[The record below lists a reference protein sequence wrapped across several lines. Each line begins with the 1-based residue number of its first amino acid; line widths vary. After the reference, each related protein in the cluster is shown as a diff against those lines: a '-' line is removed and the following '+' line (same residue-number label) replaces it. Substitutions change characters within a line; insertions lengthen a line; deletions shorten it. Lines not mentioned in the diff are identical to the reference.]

1 MLKPLFVLLR
11 RGRRVRTPRDVDI
24 PICLRVE
31 IPRDTIEIQ
40 DPFTYTAYS
49 TFFKILTAPPR
60 ALTPVPHFT
69 RFNSVEDVELPTP
82 YRSPIQRLD

>member
-1 MLKPLFVLLR
+1 MSIFQSAFALKY
-11 RGRRVRTPRDVDI
+11 
-24 PICLRVE
+24 
-31 IPRDTIEIQ
+31 PRDTIEIR
-40 DPFTYTAYS
+40 DPFAYS

-82 YRSPIQRLD
+82 YRSLIQRLD